1 MYIGYDLGMSDS
13 EDLESRVK
21 RLENLIVGLPQ
32 KILMDAKK
40 MMDLHDHAMGS
51 RVIWRLPPE
60 ALKKLIESMKPIIE
74 PSPPHSNFSETV
86 EAHDLLKTK
95 LTPVG

>member
-1 MYIGYDLGMSDS
+1 MSDL

-21 RLENLIVGLPQ
+21 RLENLMAGLPQ

-51 RVIWRLPPE
+51 RVIWRLSPE
-60 ALKKLIESMKPIIE
+60 ALKKVIDAAKVKTE
-74 PSPPHSNFSETV
+74 PSSSHSNFSETV
-86 EAHDLLKTK
+86 EASDLLKTK